1 MNKER
6 YRYQFDEK
14 VPAQDIEETLMLALL
29 AVASMHG
36 RTRVRMD
43 GRFQLDKKKRL
54 CVIDA
59 GTRIGADLAQIFT
72 GYVTREFGDDAVDI
86 VHEPAQGNMV
96 HDGGRA
102 AVAGAAV

>member
-14 VPAQDIEETLMLALL
+14 VPPQDIEETLMLALL
-29 AVASMHG
+29 AVESMHG

-72 GYVTREFGDDAVDI
+72 GYATREFGDDAVDI

-96 HDGGRA
+96 NGA
-102 AVAGAAV
+102 AATVAGAAV